1 MKKYSVEVSL
11 RTRYEYVIEA
21 KNEKQAMMYAEED
34 AGNELTISDCDVE
47 FSVTEIKEEE
57 QN

>member
-21 KNEKQAMMYAEED
+21 KNEKQAMAYAEED
-34 AGNELTISDCDVE
+34 AGDELTISDCDVE
-47 FSVTEIKEEE
+47 FSIEEIEEE
-57 QN
+57 D

>member
-1 MKKYSVEVSL
+1 MRKYAVEVSL

-34 AGNELTISDCDVE
+34 AGDELTISDCDVE
-47 FSVTEIKEEE
+47 FSVTEIKEDK
-57 QN
+57 